1 MSVLKTSWKVVE
13 KLKDF
18 TPREVWGGAHGLAC
32 GSGDQTLWA
41 VLE

>member
-13 KLKDF
+13 KPRDF
-18 TPREVWGGAHGLAC
+18 IPREVWVGTHGLAC
-32 GSGDQTLWA
+32 GSGDHTLWA